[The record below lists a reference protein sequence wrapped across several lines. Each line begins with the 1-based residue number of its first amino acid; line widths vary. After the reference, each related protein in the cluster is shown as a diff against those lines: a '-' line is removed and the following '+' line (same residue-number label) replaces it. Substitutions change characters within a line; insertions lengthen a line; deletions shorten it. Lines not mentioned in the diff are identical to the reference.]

1 MERRRKT
8 MSEEIYA
15 TRKGGLRF
23 TFFSSTHLFCELD
36 ALIVPEASRS
46 HSQLTAYTYT
56 VLLHKRTRSTH
67 LLRSATIGI
76 HSPFPSLFSLSA
88 VSFKALGVR
97 DEM

>member
-1 MERRRKT
+1 MSDERGV
-8 MSEEIYA
+8 
-15 TRKGGLRF
+15 TREGGLCL
-23 TFFSSTHLFCELD
+23 TFFSSTHLLCELD
-36 ALIVPEASRS
+36 ALVVPRASRS
-46 HSQLTAYTYT
+46 HSQLTAHTHT
-56 VLLHKRTRSTH
+56 VLLHKRTCSTH